1 MIFRAPTQAKY
12 GFSERFFMPYRNYS
26 MMKNIVNKTSG
37 GNDTK
42 SRSRQQAYY
51 ALTLIKRLGK
61 HSGYTA
67 QMINLLDYYLS
78 FTKDLDWEGKGA
90 PIIYQSLC
98 RTAFDLGLSVRQI
111 QRIEKR
117 LADKSL
123 LRFEDSP
130 NNKRYGTRDASGRIT
145 KAFGVD
151 LSPLTDSIA
160 MLECAEKHRRAQKQ
174 AWLSLKHSVHQLRKE
189 IRSFILSDTST
200 FDDET
205 AQAIDAPIR
214 PNVTATK
221 LQSIISLLTKLLNKL
236 CKQGEKNFANVDKN
250 VVHKENTKISN
261 ISNNKTAPN
270 NLGLENITYQDLSRY
285 IYRNHK
291 DIKLSNWQDIMQYA
305 EDHRHLYGISDDIW
319 RKSDALIGKVA
330 SAIAFMVTSH
340 GFNREKSKIYNPKA
354 YFSALLQRA
363 EQGALFLDKAIY

>member
-160 MLECAEKHRRAQKQ
+160 MLECAEKHRRAQK
-174 AWLSLKHSVHQLRKE
+174 
-189 IRSFILSDTST
+189 T
-200 FDDET
+200 
-205 AQAIDAPIR
+205 
-214 PNVTATK
+214 
-221 LQSIISLLTKLLNKL
+221 
-236 CKQGEKNFANVDKN
+236 G
-250 VVHKENTKISN
+250 
-261 ISNNKTAPN
+261 
-270 NLGLENITYQDLSRY
+270 
-285 IYRNHK
+285 
-291 DIKLSNWQDIMQYA
+291 
-305 EDHRHLYGISDDIW
+305 
-319 RKSDALIGKVA
+319 
-330 SAIAFMVTSH
+330 
-340 GFNREKSKIYNPKA
+340 
-354 YFSALLQRA
+354 
-363 EQGALFLDKAIY
+363 